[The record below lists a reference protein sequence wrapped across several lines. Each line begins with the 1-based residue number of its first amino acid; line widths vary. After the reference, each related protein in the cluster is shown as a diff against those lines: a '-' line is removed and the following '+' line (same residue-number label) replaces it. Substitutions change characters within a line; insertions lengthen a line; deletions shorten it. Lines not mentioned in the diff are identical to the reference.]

1 LRISDCGFRIA
12 DCGWQVSEISA
23 DYKPAMRDPQSAI
36 IMSRLGIILLGP
48 PGAGKGT
55 QARKLC
61 IHYNYARISTG
72 DMLREAVRR
81 KTTLGRKA
89 GGYMEAGALVP
100 DGLVD
105 AIVKA
110 RLARKDCENGFVLDG
125 YPRTIPQAE
134 FLDALLANPRRIIA
148 VGVQV
153 RNEVLLERLA
163 GRWTCPDCGKIF
175 NAESRPSLEGD
186 RCDECN
192 TALVHRKDDAAKV
205 VEERIQV
212 YHQSTE
218 PLVHYYRK
226 RRCYYDVDGERPV
239 EDIFETLRAI
249 VEEQKEDQQVRV
261 V

>member
-1 LRISDCGFRIA
+1 
-12 DCGWQVSEISA
+12 
-23 DYKPAMRDPQSAI
+23 
-36 IMSRLGIILLGP
+36 
-48 PGAGKGT
+48 
-55 QARKLC
+55 
-61 IHYNYARISTG
+61 
-72 DMLREAVRR
+72 MLRESVRK
-81 KTTLGRKA
+81 KTALGRKA
-89 GGYMEAGALVP
+89 KGYIETGALVP
-100 DGLVD
+100 DRLVD

-134 FLDALLANPRRIIA
+134 FLDAVLTSASKIIA
-148 VGVQV
+148 VVVRV

-175 NAESRPSLEGD
+175 NSESRPSLEGD

-218 PLVHYYRK
+218 PLVHYYRG
-226 RRCYYDVDGERPV
+226 RGCYYDVDGEQPV

-249 VEEQKEDQQVRV
+249 VEEQKEDRTVRV
-261 V
+261 F

>member
-1 LRISDCGFRIA
+1 
-12 DCGWQVSEISA
+12 
-23 DYKPAMRDPQSAI
+23 
-36 IMSRLGIILLGP
+36 MSRLGIILLGP

-61 IHYNYARISTG
+61 TYYNYARISTG
-72 DMLREAVRR
+72 DMLRESVRK
-81 KTTLGRKA
+81 KTALGRKA
-89 GGYMEAGALVP
+89 KGYIETGALVP
-100 DGLVD
+100 DRLVD

-134 FLDALLANPRRIIA
+134 FLDAVLTSASKIIA
-148 VGVQV
+148 VVVRV

-175 NAESRPSLEGD
+175 NSESRPSLEGD

-218 PLVHYYRK
+218 PLVHYYRG
-226 RRCYYDVDGERPV
+226 RGCYYDVDGEQPV
-239 EDIFETLRAI
+239 EDISETLRAI
-249 VEEQKEDQQVRV
+249 VEEQKEDRTVRV
-261 V
+261 F

>member
-1 LRISDCGFRIA
+1 
-12 DCGWQVSEISA
+12 
-23 DYKPAMRDPQSAI
+23 M
-36 IMSRLGIILLGP
+36 
-48 PGAGKGT
+48 
-55 QARKLC
+55 LC
-61 IHYNYARISTG
+61 TYYNFARISTG
-72 DMLREAVRR
+72 DMLRESVRK
-81 KTTLGRKA
+81 KTALGRKA
-89 GGYMEAGALVP
+89 KGYIEAGALVP

-110 RLARKDCENGFVLDG
+110 RLARKDCENGFILDG

-134 FLDALLANPRRIIA
+134 YLDGVLASTSKIIA
-148 VGVQV
+148 VVVRV

-226 RRCYYDVDGERPV
+226 RGCYYDVDGEQPV
-239 EDIFETLRAI
+239 DDIFDTLRAI
-249 VEEQKEDQQVRV
+249 VEEQKEDRTVRV
-261 V
+261 F